1 MRRIKEQLNHLQSD
15 YFIFLCYHQRTRLSR
30 TEISITVSAMARR
43 LSSTSML
50 NELRLSTEPLI
61 EQFQCSICIQAMM
74 GKILVCFNG
83 HSICQQCFD
92 RLNLPKSCPCC
103 KQKFACCN
111 AKNIRNLT
119 MEKLIFS
126 TELPCKYYNH
136 GCKEHT
142 VGNQRITHSKECR
155 FRPFLC
161 PFSCAILPLFDECL
175 FSTNSIDELLLH
187 VDSKHNFDIF
197 ENKTNEFQF
206 QLDDIT
212 DGSGHYRIILKSI
225 KPKIQCLLVGFKSQS
240 GSIVLFCRSLSN
252 RFANTRYTIKSN
264 FVGDDGKTHS
274 VEWKSQMYTTENE
287 IGLEFRNGLLL
298 KLSKEQV
305 QLWTNNN
312 KENSV
317 PLIVIVGD
325 RYA

>member
-1 MRRIKEQLNHLQSD
+1 MQFQSTAIHKAIQHYPKRFKRKRIK
-15 YFIFLCYHQRTRLSR
+15 R
-30 TEISITVSAMARR
+30 
-43 LSSTSML
+43 STSML
-50 NELRLSTEPLI
+50 DALRLSRETMI
-61 EQFQCSICIQAMM
+61 EQFECKICVAASM
-74 GKILVCFNG
+74 GKIFVCQNG
-83 HSICQQCFD
+83 HSICEQCFE
-92 RLNLPKSCPCC
+92 RLTLPKLCPCC

-111 AKNIRNLT
+111 AKVIRNLT

-136 GCKEHT
+136 GCKQQT
-142 VGNQRITHSKECR
+142 VGNQRIEHLKSCAC
-155 FRPFLC
+155 RPFLC

-187 VDSKHNFDIF
+187 VESKHNFDIF
-197 ENKTNEFQF
+197 ENNTNEFQF

-225 KPKIQCLLVGFKSQS
+225 KPKMECLLVGFKSQN

-252 RFANTRYTIKSN
+252 KFVNTRYTIKSN
-264 FVGDDGKTHS
+264 FVGEDGNTHS

-298 KLSKEQV
+298 RLSSDQV
-305 QLWTNNN
+305 QLWSNNN
-312 KENSV
+312 KENV
-317 PLIVIVGD
+317 APLTVIVGD
-325 RYA
+325 PDEGR